1 MSLCYRF
8 SPFGR
13 MCIRFWAKRSGGHTV
28 DFYYLSFIML
38 AAVLF
43 VLLNYTLSR
52 LVAPSNPG
60 GAKAFPYECG
70 EVPLGS
76 AWTRFN
82 VGYYVFALLFLLFEV
97 EVVFLFPWAVVLK
110 EIGVPAL
117 AEGGVF
123 LVILVFGFAFAW
135 RKGYLAWR

>member
-1 MSLCYRF
+1 
-8 SPFGR
+8 
-13 MCIRFWAKRSGGHTV
+13 V

-43 VLLNYTLSR
+43 VLFAFTLSR

>member
-1 MSLCYRF
+1 VPAATERGC
-8 SPFGR
+8 
-13 MCIRFWAKRSGGHTV
+13 AV

-43 VLLNYTLSR
+43 VLLNFTLSR
-52 LVAPSNPG
+52 LVAPHNPG

-117 AEGGVF
+117 VEGGVF

-135 RKGYLAWR
+135 RKGYLTWR

>member
-1 MSLCYRF
+1 M
-8 SPFGR
+8 
-13 MCIRFWAKRSGGHTV
+13 

-43 VLLNYTLSR
+43 VLFAFTLSR
-52 LVAPSNPG
+52 LVAPSQPG

-117 AEGGVF
+117 VEGGVF

>member
-1 MSLCYRF
+1 VQF
-8 SPFGR
+8 SAGR
-13 MCIRFWAKRSGGHTV
+13 NGAGGHAV

-43 VLLNYTLSR
+43 VLLNFTLSR

-110 EIGVPAL
+110 QVGIPAL

-123 LVILVFGFAFAW
+123 LLILVFGFAFAW
-135 RKGYLAWR
+135 RKGYLTWR

>member
-1 MSLCYRF
+1 M
-8 SPFGR
+8 
-13 MCIRFWAKRSGGHTV
+13 
-28 DFYYLSFIML
+28 DFYYLSFTML

-43 VLLNYTLSR
+43 VLLQYLLSK
-52 LVAPSNPG
+52 LVAPHFPG

-70 EVPLGS
+70 EMPLGS

-82 VGYYVFALLFLLFEV
+82 VGYYVYALLFLIFEV
-97 EVVFLFPWAVVLK
+97 EVVFVFPWAAVLR

-117 AEGGVF
+117 VEGGVF

-135 RKGYLAWR
+135 SKGYLTWR

>member
-1 MSLCYRF
+1 M
-8 SPFGR
+8 
-13 MCIRFWAKRSGGHTV
+13 
-28 DFYYLSFIML
+28 DFYYLSFTML

-43 VLLNYTLSR
+43 VLFAFTLSR
-52 LVAPSNPG
+52 LVAPHNPG

-110 EIGVPAL
+110 QIGVPAL
-117 AEGGVF
+117 VEGGVF

>member
-1 MSLCYRF
+1 
-8 SPFGR
+8 
-13 MCIRFWAKRSGGHTV
+13 MCIRCGTQRSGGHTV

-43 VLLNYTLSR
+43 VLLNYSISR
-52 LVAPSNPG
+52 FVSPSNPG

-110 EIGVPAL
+110 EIGLPAL
-117 AEGGVF
+117 AEGGIF

>member
-1 MSLCYRF
+1 
-8 SPFGR
+8 
-13 MCIRFWAKRSGGHTV
+13 V
-28 DFYYLSFIML
+28 DFYYLSFTML

-43 VLLNYTLSR
+43 VLFAFTLSR
-52 LVAPSNPG
+52 LVAPNNPG

-117 AEGGVF
+117 VEGGVF

>member
-1 MSLCYRF
+1 
-8 SPFGR
+8 
-13 MCIRFWAKRSGGHTV
+13 V
-28 DFYYLSFIML
+28 DFYYLSFTML
-38 AAVLF
+38 AAVIF
-43 VLLNYTLSR
+43 VLFAFSLSR
-52 LVAPSNPG
+52 LVAPRNPG

-110 EIGVPAL
+110 QIGMPAL
-117 AEGGVF
+117 VEGGVF